1 MSLWESVKSL
11 FKVIFRSN
19 YSPVVGG
26 ILLAL
31 LVIILEMW
39 YRPWGIVGGLRNW
52 GEWVL
57 YGVRIL
63 DEAPP
68 HPLWFSSS
76 VLDIGLILGAFI
88 SATLAQEFGIRIPP
102 KLEII
107 KAIVAGILMGLG
119 AALAQGCNIGG
130 FYMAI
135 ANLSASG
142 IAMMVGLIIGVF
154 IGVKYLLWELERFS
168 SQGGIEISTKK
179 INPLLGI
186 IALLILLLGTLSYFG
201 SEAENGAKLGGA
213 FLLTAGIGFV
223 MHRSRFCIVNSFR
236 EPFLSGE
243 ATMARGVALSLLLA
257 TFGIMFI
264 KLAGIRE
271 PYTYVTPTFIW
282 GSLIGGIIFGAAM
295 VVAGGCGSG
304 SLWRVG
310 EGQVK
315 LMIVV
320 VFFALS
326 NAIFR
331 HLLDNVWEVWEKG
344 WLGKQVYLP
353 DYLGYGGTFILI
365 AFIIAIWY
373 VILDWNEKTEK
384 FVIGF

>member
-1 MSLWESVKSL
+1 MSLWESVKEL
-11 FKVIFRSN
+11 FKGVFKSN
-19 YSPVVGG
+19 YSPVTGG

-31 LVIILEMW
+31 LAILIEMW

-57 YGVRIL
+57 YGVGFL

-76 VLDIGLILGAFI
+76 VLNIGLILGAFI

-107 KAIVAGILMGLG
+107 KAIVAGTLMGLG
-119 AALAQGCNIGG
+119 ASLAQGCNIGG

-168 SQGGIEISTKK
+168 SQGGTEISTKK

-186 IALLILLLGTLSYFG
+186 IALIILFWGVWSYFG
-201 SEAENGAKLGGA
+201 SEAENGAKLGGSL
-213 FLLTAGIGFV
+213 LLTAGIGFV

-236 EPFLSGE
+236 EPFLSGSTHL
-243 ATMARGVALSLLLA
+243 AKGVAVSLFLA

-264 KLAGIRE
+264 KLVGIQE

-304 SLWRVG
+304 ALWRVG

-320 VFFALS
+320 VFFAIS

-331 HLLDNVWEVWEKG
+331 YLLDNVWGVWEKG

-365 AFIIAIWY
+365 AFVIALWY
-373 VILDWNEKTEK
+373 LILDWNERTEK